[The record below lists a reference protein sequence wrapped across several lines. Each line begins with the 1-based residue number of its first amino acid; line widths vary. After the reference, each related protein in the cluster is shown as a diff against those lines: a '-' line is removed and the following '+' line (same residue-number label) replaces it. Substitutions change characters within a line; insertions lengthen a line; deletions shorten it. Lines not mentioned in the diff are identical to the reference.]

1 MVIFDHDYL
10 DLLDYLDYLDLLDYL
25 DSPDS
30 FVLLKGFYI
39 TLR

>member
-1 MVIFDHDYL
+1 MVIFDH
-10 DLLDYLDYLDLLDYL
+10 DYLDLLDYL